1 VAGAP
6 RITRFARL
14 LGLAACALLPTAIQA
29 DARAA
34 RPHQHKAHHAPAPA
48 EEFTGKPNP
57 PGPIRF
63 PDSRIEPVAWSNVEG
78 WTGDDHAAALTT
90 FLASCRALVG
100 SAKSS
105 RDTRP
110 VYPALVDVCRHLRA
124 APPLDDAAARKFF
137 ETNFAPVNISKIED
151 TNGLLTGYYEP
162 VVDGSRFPTGEF
174 KVPLYRRP
182 PDIVNMSRK
191 RKADGFPNRGRVMR
205 RINRLKYEPYY
216 DRAAIEDGA
225 LDGKHLEITYLKD
238 FNDLLFM
245 QIQGS
250 ARVRLEDGLVLR
262 VNYDAHNGHPYTPVG
277 RVLIERNLV
286 PREEMSM
293 QRIRQWMADNP
304 GGAAELRRQNKSY
317 VFFRIT
323 GLSGDE
329 EPKGAQGV
337 PLTPSRSIAVDRALH
352 VYGTPFFIQAE
363 LPIDT
368 EKSDTKFR
376 RLMIAQDTGS
386 AIVGPAR
393 ADIYFGAGADAG
405 HIAGRVKNPARFV
418 MLMPRALDP
427 VEAGKAMPLP
437 VARPASAP
445 PPQPLDKPA
454 VTAAPALPEKPDRP
468 EQPAAKPALQTS
480 VPLPPDK
487 PLAGPIPLPSERP
500 ADAPAAQPPEK
511 PAAAKAEVPLPP
523 DKPLA
528 SPVPLPQPRPKP

>member
-1 VAGAP
+1 MAARRQAQTAGSIAV
-6 RITRFARL
+6 L
-14 LGLAACALLPTAIQA
+14 VLCALLAGGGA
-29 DARAA
+29 DARRAYH
-34 RPHQHKAHHAPAPA
+34 PHKPKPHHPPPRT

-63 PDSRIEPVAWSNVEG
+63 PDSRIEPAAWANIEG
-78 WTGDDHAAALTT
+78 WVGDDHVSALAT

-110 VYPALVDVCRHLRA
+110 VYPALVDVCRRLRA
-124 APPLDDAAARKFF
+124 AGTLGDAAARKFF
-137 ETNFAPVNISKIED
+137 ETNFTPVSIAKIED
-151 TNGLLTGYYEP
+151 ANGFLTGYYEP

-174 KVPLYRRP
+174 KVPVYRRP
-182 PDIVNMSRK
+182 RDIVNMSRK

-205 RINRLKYEPYY
+205 RINRLKYAPYY

-225 LDGKHLEITYLKD
+225 LDGKHLEICYLKD
-238 FNDLLFM
+238 FNDLLFI

-250 ARVRLEDGLVLR
+250 ARVRLEDGVTLR
-262 VNYDAHNGHPYTPVG
+262 VNYDAHNGHPYTAIG

-376 RLMIAQDTGS
+376 QLMIAQDTGS

-405 HIAGRVKNPARFV
+405 HIAGRIKNPARFV

-445 PPQPLDKPA
+445 PPQPLEKPA
-454 VTAAPALPEKPDRP
+454 EAAAPAQPEK
-468 EQPAAKPALQTS
+468 PAAKPEMQTS
-480 VPLPPDK
+480 APLPLDK
-487 PLAGPIPLPSERP
+487 PLAGPVPLPSERP
-500 ADAPAAQPPEK
+500 ADAPAAKPPEK
-511 PAAAKAEVPLPP
+511 PAAAKADVPLPP